1 MTLSTS
7 SMLVV
12 CILAVSTLSTV
23 VDGQVRLRN
32 RPVRLLERVVSDS
45 QDRVL
50 EESLSHEVSTI
61 Q

>member
-1 MTLSTS
+1 
-7 SMLVV
+7 MLVV

-32 RPVRLLERVVSDS
+32 RPVRLLEKVVSDS

-50 EESLSHEVSTI
+50 EESLSGEVSI
-61 Q
+61 LK